1 MSPKRKKALKYSFL
15 LLIAVLLAG
24 IIMTLPFLIHSVLN
38 NNYVKQELSQLILE
52 KTGIKIDS
60 GRIYFKFSPTPYLKI
75 ENIKTTL
82 KQDHNKK
89 KKQIPH
95 ADLIIKTALFYPDLT
110 TLLHARGKIISG
122 TLILKK
128 TRIYDLTDAKISIAE
143 NIKAGSVKYLK
154 IAFTHKRKGGFHA
167 DITGEH
173 PMLSLKNTKIRTVS
187 GKAFTAHMDAS
198 KGKTQISL
206 DMFKLDYPSMKISID
221 FLHDKTRKKSSL
233 DISGKNVNI
242 DDIRQVSP
250 ALFKDNK
257 ISSEIFKIIRSGK
270 ADNIIVSFH
279 GSDLKTLFHKKNM
292 IIKGRIEH
300 GSIGI
305 PETGLITTDTT
316 GNALV
321 KKGILYTDITKG
333 RIRNSSFE
341 KANLYVNIMDHKHP
355 FKGVFPI
362 DADLNDLSEVLKE
375 LLPKSL
381 LEHELSLCKKIKGK
395 AKGTLILDKK
405 DSAHLSVSVR
415 AHDITL
421 EARYQRIP
429 GKISITG
436 GNFTYKD
443 ESSISVD
450 NLSGHIGKNQ
460 FSDLCASIGLEKNH
474 FLEIKSGKA
483 TVAVGEVFPWL
494 ISFKKINSALFPLKS
509 ASGTIHIN
517 SIHLKGPVLSY
528 GQWQYKIDG
537 SCRDINLG
545 SDNLGNDPSN
555 DEITSVSSDFRI
567 SQKAVFFSDLHAD
580 ILKKDLLL
588 SEFSRLS
595 LKKVSRDHTKGH
607 KSLSLTNGHEAGL
620 DFVQKAPPAKY
631 KKRDINVQLLH
642 TKTSFLNDIAFPLSI
657 SQAQFLL
664 TEEAAAFKGKILFKT
679 GPELFLTMDS
689 KTDNQTLKSLYDFKI
704 LIKIKDKNISNAIV
718 SYTKNKSSTA
728 LDIKGRLETKTI
740 EKILR
745 KGSAPAGKLFSL
757 TNGENFIINS
767 SEKSGTIV
775 STDTIDLN
783 ALNKVNKKGKLVI
796 PPIYSRWLPHTLG
809 IKANKLIF
817 KKIKLIP
824 FEAKVAIDKTTLSIL
839 IQNTK
844 LCDINIT
851 GIIKKKNKGD
861 HLNLSAAFYT
871 KNGDLS
877 KSIPCMF
884 GKTGSI
890 KGDYAISGNLK
901 SQGNMD
907 TLFDNLN
914 GKINFHSSGGRIYK
928 LTLLSRILSVINI
941 SKFIRG
947 RLPDI
952 IQHGFAY
959 HSIDIKADV
968 KKGRLFL
975 KSAVIKGVDMTL
987 TFNGWIDMREDKMEI
1002 TCLVAPFRTA
1012 DMIIKYIPLLGPILN
1027 GQLVSIPVK
1036 VTGRLDNP
1044 DVFLLPPSEVGK
1056 GLINIMRRTLETPFR
1071 LLKLIQ

>member
-1 MSPKRKKALKYSFL
+1 MPTKEKKALKYSFL

-24 IIMTLPFLIHSVLN
+24 IIITLPFLIHSMLN
-38 NNYVKQELSQLILE
+38 NNYVKQELSQIILE
-52 KTGIKIDS
+52 KTGIKIDP
-60 GRIYFKFSPTPYLKI
+60 GRIYFKIFPKPYLKI
-75 ENIKTTL
+75 ENVKITL
-82 KQDHNKK
+82 KQDNHKK

-95 ADLIIKTALFYPDLT
+95 AVLIIKTALFYPDLT

-128 TRIYDLTDAKISIAE
+128 ARIYDLTDAGISIAE

-154 IAFTHKRKGGFHA
+154 IAFIHKRKGEFHA

-173 PMLSLKNTKIRTVS
+173 PRLFLKNTKIRTFS
-187 GKAFTAHMDAS
+187 EKIFTAHMDIS
-198 KGKTQISL
+198 KVKTQISL
-206 DMFKLDYPSMKISID
+206 DMFKLDYPSMSISIN
-221 FLHDKTRKKSSL
+221 FLHNKTSKKSSL
-233 DISGKNVNI
+233 EISGKNVNI
-242 DDIRQVSP
+242 DEIRQISP
-250 ALFKDNK
+250 VLFKGNK
-257 ISSEIFKIIRSGK
+257 ISRGIFKIIRSGK
-270 ADNIIVSFH
+270 ADNIIVYFH
-279 GSDLKTLFHKKNM
+279 GSDLKTLFHVNNM

-305 PETGLITTDTT
+305 PKTGLITTDTT

-321 KKGILYTDITKG
+321 EKGILYTDIKKG
-333 RIRNSSFE
+333 RIRNSIFE
-341 KANLYVNIMDHKHP
+341 KANLDVNIMDHKHP
-355 FKGVFPI
+355 FKGIFPI
-362 DADLNDLSEVLKE
+362 DANLNDLSKILKK

-381 LEHELSLCKKIKGK
+381 LEHELNLCKNIKGR

-405 DSAHLSVSVR
+405 NSAHLSVSVS
-415 AHDITL
+415 AHDIIL
-421 EARYQRIP
+421 ETIYQRIP

-460 FSDLCASIGLEKNH
+460 FSDLCASIGLKKNH

-483 TVAVGEVFPWL
+483 AFAMEDVFPWL

-509 ASGTIHIN
+509 ASGTININ
-517 SIHLKGPVLSY
+517 SINLKGPVLSY
-528 GQWQYKIDG
+528 GQWQYQIDG
-537 SCRDINLG
+537 SCRDINIG
-545 SDNLGNDPSN
+545 ADPSN
-555 DEITSVSSDFRI
+555 YGITSVSSDFRI
-567 SQKAVFFSDLHAD
+567 SQKAVLFSDLHAD
-580 ILKKDLLL
+580 ILNKDLLL

-595 LKKVSRDHTKGH
+595 LKKVSIDHTKGH
-607 KSLSLTNGHEAGL
+607 KSLSL
-620 DFVQKAPPAKY
+620 
-631 KKRDINVQLLH
+631 

-664 TEEAAAFKGKILFKT
+664 TKEAAAFKGKILFKT

-689 KTDNQTLKSLYDFKI
+689 ETDNQTLKKLYGFKI
-704 LIKIKDKNISNAIV
+704 KITIKDKNISNAIV
-718 SYTKNKSSTA
+718 SYIKNKSSTT

-745 KGSAPAGKLFSL
+745 KGSGSAEKLFSL
-757 TNGENFIINS
+757 TNGENFIINFS
-767 SEKSGTIV
+767 KKSGAIV

-783 ALNKVNKKGKLVI
+783 ALSRVIKIEKLGKNHIDSILI
-796 PPIYSRWLPHTLG
+796 PKSFG

-817 KKIKLIP
+817 KKIKFTP
-824 FEAKVAIDKTTLSIL
+824 FEAKVAIDKTNWSIL

-851 GIIKKKNKGD
+851 GIINKKNKAD
-861 HLNLSAAFYT
+861 QLNLSAVFYT
-871 KNGDLS
+871 KNGDLA
-877 KSIPCMF
+877 KSLPCMF
-884 GKTGSI
+884 GKTGLI
-890 KGDYAISGNLK
+890 KGNYSISGNLK

-907 TLFDNLN
+907 TLFHNLN
-914 GKINFHSSGGRIYK
+914 GKISFHSSDGRIYK

-941 SKFIRG
+941 SKFIQG

-959 HSIDIKADV
+959 NSIDIKADV
-968 KKGRLFL
+968 KKDRLFL

-987 TFNGWIDMREDKMEI
+987 TFNGWIDMLKDKMKI

-1012 DMIIKYIPLLGPILN
+1012 DMVIKYIPVLGRILN

-1036 VTGRLDNP
+1036 VTGRLNNP
-1044 DVFLLPPSEVGK
+1044 DVLLLPASEVGK
-1056 GLINIMRRTLETPFR
+1056 GLINIMRRTLEAPFR
-1071 LLKLIQ
+1071 LLKLVQ